1 MMKEIKP
8 RNLIIADSQFLVVE
22 ALKVLIEADGRLKLA
37 GIARN
42 KVELFN
48 LFTNFRSAV
57 LIVDLANIDF
67 QGITEFKKI
76 RKKYPRISIV
86 ILTNSITNVD
96 CSALTRLGIGN
107 IVYKTARKEEIIR
120 AIDSALKGEPF
131 YSDEISALPV
141 FEKLIRSGVRTEQQ
155 LTQSE
160 FEIVKLI
167 ALGMTT
173 RKIANQKEISYHT
186 VNTHRRNI
194 LKKTEVSNSNE
205 LILHAIKSGWIE
217 NVDFSI

>member
-1 MMKEIKP
+1 MRDIKR

-22 ALKVLIEADGRLKLA
+22 ALKTLIEADGRLRLA
-37 GIARN
+37 GVARN
-42 KVELFN
+42 KGELYN
-48 LFTNFRSAV
+48 LLKDFRSAV

-67 QGITEFKKI
+67 QGIEEFKKI
-76 RKKYPRISIV
+76 RKKYSRISIV
-86 ILTNSITNVD
+86 ILTNSITNVEFTT
-96 CSALTRLGIGN
+96 LTRLGIGN

-120 AIDSALKGEPF
+120 AIDAALKGEPF

-141 FEKLIRSGVRTEQQ
+141 FDKLIRSGVQMQTQ
-155 LTQSE
+155 LTDSE

-186 VNTHRRNI
+186 VNTHRKNI
-194 LKKTEVSNSNE
+194 LKKTEVSNSSE

-217 NVDFSI
+217 NMDFSI